1 VHLILDSY
9 ATHETPAIHRWLLR
23 HPRFHLHFTPT
34 NASWLNRVERWFV
47 ELTRKQIK
55 RGTHRSTKA
64 LREAITAHIDV
75 SNDASKPFVWA
86 KTADEILDSVARSC
100 ARTSDSRR

>member
-1 VHLILDSY
+1 MHLVLDNY
-9 ATHETPAIHRWLLR
+9 ATHKTPVIHRWVLG

-34 NASWLNRVERWFV
+34 SASWLNLVERWFV

-64 LREAITAHIDV
+64 LRDAITAYIDLN
-75 SNDASKPFVWA
+75 NDTPKPFVWS
-86 KTADEILDSVARSC
+86 KSADEILDSVARFCTRISE
-100 ARTSDSRR
+100 SRH